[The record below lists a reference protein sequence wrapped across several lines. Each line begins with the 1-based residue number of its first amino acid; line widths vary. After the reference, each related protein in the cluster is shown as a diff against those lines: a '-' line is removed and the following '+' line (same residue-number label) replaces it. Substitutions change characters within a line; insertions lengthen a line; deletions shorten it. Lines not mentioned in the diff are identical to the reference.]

1 MEILTE
7 DQFDSQYELLQN
19 HLREDAS
26 YNGELFETFGEEFEF
41 VREMAKQNRVI
52 TILDGDDGDIFYSSG
67 MHFVNRIGYL
77 VATKPLTQE
86 FEVKLDRDYC

>member
-1 MEILTE
+1 MDTLTE
-7 DQFDSQYELLQN
+7 QQFDNQYELVQN
-19 HLREDAS
+19 HLRENAS
-26 YNGELFETFGEEFEF
+26 YNGELFETFGDEFEF

-52 TILDGDDGDIFYSSG
+52 TILDGDDGDIFYTSG

-86 FEVKLDRDYC
+86 FEVKLDIDF